1 MSHSTWR
8 SSPCGQRRGECREY
22 LPEYTKEGDLILPK
36 NWRSWVYVGSPLTRD
51 ALNNGMAGF
60 PEYQSYEI
68 YKKTGEFPEG
78 TIFFKELQRAKK
90 DEAWTQ
96 FYRLLDH

>member
-1 MSHSTWR
+1 M
-8 SSPCGQRRGECREY
+8 P
-22 LPEYTKEGDLILPK
+22 
-36 NWRSWVYVGSPLTRD
+36 
-51 ALNNGMAGF
+51 
-60 PEYQSYEI
+60 
-68 YKKTGEFPEG
+68 GEFPEG